1 MCPIVFK
8 HINKIK
14 NVLKLKDENIIVN
27 KSWNE
32 RQSDVNICIMY

>member
-8 HINKIK
+8 PIK
-14 NVLKLKDENIIVN
+14 NVLKLRDENIIVN
-27 KSWNE
+27 KHWNE